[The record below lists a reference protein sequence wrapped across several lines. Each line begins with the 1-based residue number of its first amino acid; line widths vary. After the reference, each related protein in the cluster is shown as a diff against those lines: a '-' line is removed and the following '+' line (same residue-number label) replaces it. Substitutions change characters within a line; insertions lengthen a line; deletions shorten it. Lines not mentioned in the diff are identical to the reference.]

1 MITKKPF
8 EPKKM
13 TAIHAP
19 LAFHLLAKP
28 TGSSCNMNCKYC
40 FFLSKERL
48 YPGSTF
54 RMTDDLLEEYIR
66 QYIQCQKVPEVTVAW
81 QGGEPTLMGL
91 DFFRR
96 SIELEKK
103 YKRPSMRVHNTLQTN
118 GILLDDEWCKFFH
131 DHKFLIGLSLD
142 GPRDM
147 HDAYRRDKGG
157 NSTFDRVMRA
167 VRLMQEHDVDFN
179 ILATVNAANGDH
191 PIEVYRFFVD
201 EAKAQF
207 IQFVPI
213 VELDNETGYQEGDKV
228 TDRSVKP
235 DQYGRFLIS
244 VFDEWIKRDVG
255 VVFVQIF
262 DMALGAWHGEP
273 SGICAFS
280 PTCGTALAMEHNGDL
295 YSCDHFVEPK
305 YFLGNIRD
313 KTMTELVTSEKQRRF
328 GQNKLEGLPRYCRE
342 CEVLFA
348 CHGEC
353 PKNRF
358 VTTPD
363 GEPGLNYLCAGYKA
377 FFHHID
383 RPMKIMSNLL
393 RQNRAPAEIAAINW
407 QKDIPKMPSP
417 RIGRNDPLSLWKWA
431 QVQTLPWPS

>member
-1 MITKKPF
+1 
-8 EPKKM
+8 
-13 TAIHAP
+13 
-19 LAFHLLAKP
+19 
-28 TGSSCNMNCKYC
+28 
-40 FFLSKERL
+40 
-48 YPGSTF
+48 
-54 RMTDDLLEEYIR
+54 
-66 QYIQCQKVPEVTVAW
+66 
-81 QGGEPTLMGL
+81 
-91 DFFRR
+91 
-96 SIELEKK
+96 
-103 YKRPSMRVHNTLQTN
+103 
-118 GILLDDEWCKFFH
+118 
-131 DHKFLIGLSLD
+131 
-142 GPRDM
+142 
-147 HDAYRRDKGG
+147 
-157 NSTFDRVMRA
+157 
-167 VRLMQEHDVDFN
+167 MQEHDVDFN

-201 EAKAQF
+201 EVKAQF
-207 IQFVPI
+207 IQFIPI
-213 VELDNETGYQEGDKV
+213 VELDNKTGYQEGNKV

-262 DMALGAWHGEP
+262 DIALGAWHGEP

-313 KTMTELVTSEKQRRF
+313 KTMTELVTNEKQRRF

-407 QKDIPKMPSP
+407 QKDIPKMPSH
-417 RIGRNDPLSLWKWA
+417 RIGRNDPCPCGSGLKFKRCHGRADHS
-431 QVQTLPWPS
+431 QSES